1 MAYSQEDKQ
10 KIIKKVLSEIESGL
24 SLRKAI
30 YKLSIIS
37 RDQFNEWLK
46 EDKEISD
53 QYVNSCEFRRENK
66 FEEIQDIADDDTGI
80 YFFDEA
86 GNKKIDSAAIQR
98 KRLQID
104 ARKWQ
109 LSKEDPKKYG
119 DKIQV
124 DQDVKQITEIILTD
138 ATLDSNS

>member
-10 KIIKKVLSEIESGL
+10 NIIKKVLSEIESGL

-53 QYVNSCEFRRENK
+53 QYAKSCEFRRENK

-119 DKIQV
+119 DKVQTEHTGEIKQTI
-124 DQDVKQITEIILTD
+124 VKWGDKEIGI
-138 ATLDSNS
+138 